1 MVSYALIDNQLRC
14 VQDFWLY
21 TGEYSWIMDSMIERP
36 RFLDQIEQRLGWSPV
51 VALLG
56 ARQVGKTTLA
66 RQFIAG
72 REAHYFDLES
82 PATQELMQEPA
93 TRLESLTGLVL
104 RVLADRRPLPARFL
118 ILGSASPWLMKGIT
132 ESLAGRVSFIDVP
145 GLALTDV
152 GVEMVDRLWWRGGY
166 PRAYLAES
174 DAEARQWQEDLE
186 RTVMERDLAVVA
198 PNLPTATMRRFWSMV
213 AHYHGQTWNSSEIGR
228 SLSLTDK
235 VARQYLDAFT
245 AMHLVRQLPPWFA
258 NVGKRQVKA
267 PKVYL
272 RDSGVLHGL
281 LHLESRRRLEEHPKV
296 GASWEGFALEQVLS
310 VTGDRNAY
318 FWATHNG
325 AELDLLVD
333 WKGRRVGFE
342 FKYGDAPGLTKSMH
356 IALRDLKLD
365 QLFVV
370 YPGSQSFSL
379 GSKAELVAFR
389 DLLARLERFNPEKAV

>member
-1 MVSYALIDNQLRC
+1 
-14 VQDFWLY
+14 
-21 TGEYSWIMDSMIERP
+21 MIERR
-36 RFLDQIEQRLGWSPV
+36 RFLEQIEERLGWAPV

-66 RQFIAG
+66 RQFVAG

-93 TRLESLTGLVL
+93 TRLERLTGLVVLDEAQRIPKLFPLL

-145 GLALTDV
+145 GLALTEV
-152 GVEMVDRLWWRGGY
+152 GVEKVDQLWWRGGY
-166 PRAYLAES
+166 PRAYLAGS

-198 PNLPTATMRRFWSMV
+198 PNLPAAAMRRFWSMV

-228 SLSLTDK
+228 SLNLTDK

-245 AMHLVRQLPPWFA
+245 AMHLVRQLPPWFE

-272 RDSGVLHGL
+272 RDSGVLHEL
-281 LHLESRRRLEEHPKV
+281 LHLENRQRLEEHPKV

-310 VTGDRNAY
+310 VTGDRDAY

-325 AELDLLVD
+325 AELDLLVQ
-333 WKGRRVGFE
+333 WQGQRVGFE

-370 YPGSQSFSL
+370 YPGGQSFAL
-379 GSKAELVAFR
+379 GPKAELVAIR
-389 DLLARLERFNPEKAV
+389 DLPLRLDGFRLG

>member
-1 MVSYALIDNQLRC
+1 
-14 VQDFWLY
+14 
-21 TGEYSWIMDSMIERP
+21 MDDGLVIER
-36 RFLDQIEQRLGWSPV
+36 RKFLDQIEQRLGWSPV

-66 RQFIAG
+66 RQFVAG
-72 REAHYFDLES
+72 RENVHYFDLES
-82 PATQELMQEPA
+82 PATQELMREPA
-93 TRLESLTGLVL
+93 TRLEPLTGLVVLDEVQRIPQLFPLL
-104 RVLADRRPLPARFL
+104 RVLADRHPTPAKFL

-145 GLALTDV
+145 GLALTEV
-152 GVEMVDRLWWRGGY
+152 GVEKVDQLWWRGGY
-166 PRAYLAES
+166 PRAYLAGS
-174 DAEARQWQEDLE
+174 DSEARQWQEDLE
-186 RTVMERDLAVVA
+186 RTVMERDMAMVA
-198 PNLPTATMRRFWSMV
+198 PNLPAVAMRRFWSMV

-228 SLSLTDK
+228 SLNLTDK

-245 AMHLVRQLPPWFA
+245 AMYLVRQLPPWFE

-281 LHLESRRRLEEHPKV
+281 LHLESRRRLDEHPKV

-310 VTGDRNAY
+310 VTGDRDAY

-325 AELDLLVD
+325 AELDLLVE
-333 WKGRRVGFE
+333 WQGQRVGFE
-342 FKYGDAPGLTKSMH
+342 FKYGDAPGMTKSMH
-356 IALRDLKLD
+356 IALQDLKLD

-370 YPGSQSFSL
+370 YPGGQSFML
-379 GSKAELVAFR
+379 GPAAELVAIR
-389 DLLARLERFNPEKAV
+389 ELPGRLQRFNVQPR